1 MKDFS
6 KIKKQLLD
14 EYCEKEREGKEIKA
28 FLSGMNYL
36 EDFLVSNQ
44 NEEYRLN
51 EDIPDNVLLKYV
63 TAVLHREQKKNDYI
77 SQENARLKMTIE
89 QLRSLSKNDKNKLK
103 REEYIHSLIAEKERL
118 KRELDRIIQS
128 KPIKNI

>member
-14 EYCEKEREGKEIKA
+14 EYCEKEGEGKEIKA

-63 TAVLHREQKKNDYI
+63 TAELHREQKKNDYI

>member
-44 NEEYRLN
+44 NE
-51 EDIPDNVLLKYV
+51 
-63 TAVLHREQKKNDYI
+63 
-77 SQENARLKMTIE
+77 
-89 QLRSLSKNDKNKLK
+89 
-103 REEYIHSLIAEKERL
+103 
-118 KRELDRIIQS
+118 
-128 KPIKNI
+128 

>member
-63 TAVLHREQKKNDYI
+63 TAELHW
-77 SQENARLKMTIE
+77 
-89 QLRSLSKNDKNKLK
+89 
-103 REEYIHSLIAEKERL
+103 
-118 KRELDRIIQS
+118 
-128 KPIKNI
+128 

>member
-44 NEEYRLN
+44 NEEY
-51 EDIPDNVLLKYV
+51 V
-63 TAVLHREQKKNDYI
+63 TAELHREQKKNDYI

>member
-63 TAVLHREQKKNDYI
+63 TAELHREQKKNDYI